1 MTERIEIPAEVLD
14 VFRKIKAAADASV
27 EFLEAIQPPPVAAGT
42 THHVSVSDSA
52 TFGERATKSVT
63 IYPEPIRTAI
73 RIPTPTVE
81 VFNPPAL
88 PTVPEVKMARAWV
101 EGSKTALRAA
111 ELLIMAEGLL
121 QLADR
126 LLGIHQ

>member
-1 MTERIEIPAEVLD
+1 MSDPIEVPAEVLA
-14 VFRKIKAAADASV
+14 VFRKIQAVADATV
-27 EFLEAIQPPPVAAGT
+27 NLLEELQAQPGTLQLSATGSGT
-42 THHVSVSDSA
+42 TTGSLSVQ
-52 TFGERATKSVT
+52 T
-63 IYPEPIRTAI
+63 IYPIGIASEEDFALPIVALKK
-73 RIPTPTVE
+73 
-81 VFNPPAL
+81 PPM
-88 PTVPEVKMARAWV
+88 PTVPEVKMAHAWV